1 MLELTKGKKQVH
13 MKISIFI
20 LFSDTVMFRSYGMA
34 CVKELAG
41 TVGVDPPDKF
51 HRKKPGGLR

>member
-20 LFSDTVMFRSYGMA
+20 LFSDTFMFRSYGMA
-34 CVKELAG
+34 CVKELAR
-41 TVGVDPPDKF
+41 TVGMIPQTNVIE
-51 HRKKPGGLR
+51 KKPGGLR